1 MKVQTVMTHVLNQGE
16 ESAHI
21 RSLRVALESA
31 SEARRVAE
39 DAARDMGYTIPDLHD
54 DVRAAIRAEMAAYLA
69 LFDARHA
76 PAGMGTGVEHAPVR
90 GVSLVKAGDP
100 LDFVLD
106 TDAGHAAHLASVPS
120 WVAESVALNN
130 LCSLRRAFGAMAG
143 GER

>member
-21 RSLRVALESA
+21 QSLRVALESA

-54 DVRAAIRAEMAAYLA
+54 DVRAAIRAEMDAYLA

-76 PAGMGTGVEHAPVR
+76 
-90 GVSLVKAGDP
+90 
-100 LDFVLD
+100 
-106 TDAGHAAHLASVPS
+106 
-120 WVAESVALNN
+120 
-130 LCSLRRAFGAMAG
+130 
-143 GER
+143 